1 MSTKNIEV
9 EAKIDEHEHEHE
21 HHQSFITKYIFSTD
35 HKVIAKQ
42 YLFTGIF
49 WAFIGGLLS
58 VVFRLQLGFPDMDL
72 EWLRPFFGKWI
83 TVNGK
88 LDPEFYL
95 ALVKKET

>member
-9 EAKIDEHEHEHE
+9 EAEIHEHDHDHD

-35 HKVIAKQ
+35 HKIIAKQ

-58 VVFRLQLGFPDMDL
+58 VVFRLQL
-72 EWLRPFFGKWI
+72 
-83 TVNGK
+83 
-88 LDPEFYL
+88 
-95 ALVKKET
+95 